1 MFLLARRLAWGRG
14 SCRHPPGSIQ
24 SLYTERR
31 HSQGSVAD
39 LLSGLHD
46 GLVPGCRKRRGMS
59 CSLWRG
65 FLQKLSCLRKRIK
78 DRRLSSKNNSGLE
91 SGAIYQLLKARGQP
105 SDDRGTFVRCD
116 AAPPHVQMF
125 MWLLLRGRIQCRMVL
140 HRKHV
145 LPDAISEI
153 CKEDDESPEHIISGC
168 PIGKQFW
175 EKLGLTSMVGAD
187 VRNIHR
193 TIPERGIPKEEFAAF
208 VALSCW

>member
-1 MFLLARRLAWGRG
+1 MLHGDGETCSFWLDVWHGDEALPDIRPA
-14 SCRHPPGSIQ
+14 
-24 SLYTERR
+24 
-31 HSQGSVAD
+31 VASHCTRKD
-39 LLSGLHD
+39 ATVKEVLQTC
-46 GLVPGCRKRRGMS
+46 CRKRRGMS

-65 FLQKLSCLRKRIK
+65 FLQKLSCLRNRIK

-105 SDDRGTFVRCD
+105 SDDRATFVWCN
-116 AAPPHVQMF
+116 AAPSQVQMF
-125 MWLLLRGRIQCRMVL
+125 MWLLLQGRIQCRTVL

-193 TIPERGIPKEEFAAF
+193 TIPPRGIPKEEFAAF